1 MTLVSLI
8 TSGISRFLGW
18 WVSELLGFLPKG
30 LRGWLKRPRER
41 LVVEVSSDR
50 AIFSDVRG
58 ESERSLAEVDLAG
71 PQALA
76 DVARLSRSWRSRG
89 RRIELRL
96 PRANVLQRLVEL
108 PLAASEN
115 LREVLAF
122 EMDRHTP
129 FRAEEVYFDYR
140 ISRRDAA
147 AKRLEVDLVVVPRA
161 VAERALSVLREWGL
175 APSRL
180 GIGQGDFDLLPA
192 DFRPDNRGSRRRLS
206 WVLGASVCGLLA
218 VALYLPLWQQQE
230 LLAVTEARL
239 ARAQAAAGE
248 ADRLQRQVEEMIARS
263 GYVVAEKR
271 RRWTVS
277 ELLGEVSTR
286 LPDDT
291 WAVQFTW
298 REGRLSLSGYSAK
311 PSRLIGLLEES
322 EMLTQVRFNSPVTRD
337 PKVGLERFNISA
349 TVTER
354 VGS

>member
-1 MTLVSLI
+1 
-8 TSGISRFLGW
+8 
-18 WVSELLGFLPKG
+18 
-30 LRGWLKRPRER
+30 
-41 LVVEVSSDR
+41 
-50 AIFSDVRG
+50 
-58 ESERSLAEVDLAG
+58 
-71 PQALA
+71 
-76 DVARLSRSWRSRG
+76 
-89 RRIELRL
+89 
-96 PRANVLQRLVEL
+96 
-108 PLAASEN
+108 
-115 LREVLAF
+115 
-122 EMDRHTP
+122 
-129 FRAEEVYFDYR
+129 
-140 ISRRDAA
+140 
-147 AKRLEVDLVVVPRA
+147 
-161 VAERALSVLREWGL
+161 
-175 APSRL
+175 
-180 GIGQGDFDLLPA
+180 
-192 DFRPDNRGSRRRLS
+192 
-206 WVLGASVCGLLA
+206 LA

-239 ARAQAAAGE
+239 ARARAEAGE

-277 ELLGEVSTR
+277 ELLGEVSAR

-354 VGS
+354 DGS